1 MKSYRCEGCQGEISD
16 AELRV
21 CPNCHH
27 MLCAHCSS
35 ECGEVCPY
43 CCSELNYLQ
52 GADGRL
58 KTLLNYENTQRKK

>member
-43 CCSELNYLQ
+43 CYSELNYLQ
-52 GADGRL
+52 
-58 KTLLNYENTQRKK
+58 